1 MYHCHHHHHTVT
13 SPSKRMRDES
23 GGWVTDNMRM
33 DELAFAKYAQQ
44 LERDDFEA
52 DILRICCSIRQ
63 VVDARLDTIAKLRAS
78 AEYLDSVWLRCRV
91 SKTMGTS
98 TSIVGGG
105 LTIAGGVL
113 TTMTAGLAAPILIAG
128 IATSSVGAAT
138 NIGTSLVEK
147 ILNSKQVRDMN
158 AAFERDKDITGK
170 LDSQL
175 EKVKSYRESP
185 HLETLLIFAQQLL
198 NADHIVVTL
207 LKGILLTNDDQNNNV
222 TEEQETKHEEI
233 VTPLSE
239 EDNSASMFSPGDC
252 TTVSPERL
260 VTAGVATMA
269 TSAASSSLLSA
280 SKDGVK
286 YSPMDAGVF
295 VESGKVIGSNSF
307 RVAGQVIIGISAAF
321 IVWDAIDLGFA
332 ISDLV
337 RKRGSS
343 ASKILREKANFLE
356 TALKSTVES
365 YSIAMPD

>member
-1 MYHCHHHHHTVT
+1 MT
-13 SPSKRMRDES
+13 D
-23 GGWVTDNMRM
+23 WVTDNMTM
-33 DELAFAKYAQQ
+33 DDQAFAKYAEQ
-44 LERDDFEA
+44 LEKDDFES
-52 DILRICCSIRQ
+52 DILRLCSSLRQ
-63 VVDARLDTIAKLRAS
+63 VVHARLDTIAKLRAS

-113 TTMTAGLAAPILIAG
+113 TTMTAGLASPILIAG

-158 AAFERDKDITGK
+158 AAFQRDKDITGK

-175 EKVKSYRESP
+175 ENVKVYRESP
-185 HLETLLIFAQQLL
+185 QLESLLLFAQELL

-207 LKGILLTNDDQNNNV
+207 LKGILLSEDDQNNNI
-222 TEEQETKHEEI
+222 TDYQNTKEKDCETLA
-233 VTPLSE
+233 PLA
-239 EDNSASMFSPGDC
+239 EDDTAGVLPDDSDLPAEG
-252 TTVSPERL
+252 L
-260 VTAGVATMA
+260 VAAGVATAAVA
-269 TSAASSSLLSA
+269 TSAASASLLSA

-286 YSPMDAGVF
+286 YNPMDAGVF

-343 ASKILREKANFLE
+343 ASKILREKANYLE
-356 TALKSTVES
+356 TALNQTVDS
-365 YSIAMPD
+365 YNIAMPD

>member
-1 MYHCHHHHHTVT
+1 MT
-13 SPSKRMRDES
+13 D
-23 GGWVTDNMRM
+23 WVSDNMTM
-33 DELAFAKYAQQ
+33 DDQAFAKYAQQ
-44 LERDDFEA
+44 LERDDFES
-52 DILRICCSIRQ
+52 DMLRLCSSLRQ
-63 VVDARLDTIAKLRAS
+63 VVHARLDTIAKLRAS

-113 TTMTAGLAAPILIAG
+113 TTMTAGLASPILIAG

-158 AAFERDKDITGK
+158 AAFQRDKDITGK

-175 EKVKSYRESP
+175 ENVKMYRDSPQLES
-185 HLETLLIFAQQLL
+185 LLLFAQQLL

-207 LKGILLTNDDQNNNV
+207 LKGILLRDDDQNNNI
-222 TEEQETKHEEI
+222 TENQKTKNKDTEI
-233 VTPLSE
+233 VAPLDE
-239 EDNSASMFSPGDC
+239 ADTGGIL
-252 TTVSPERL
+252 PESDMAADGL
-260 VTAGVATMA
+260 VVAGVATMA
-269 TSAASSSLLSA
+269 TGAASTSLLSA

-286 YSPMDAGVF
+286 YNPMDAGVF

-343 ASKILREKANFLE
+343 ASKILREKADYLE
-356 TALKSTVES
+356 AALNQTVDS
-365 YSIAMPD
+365 YNIAMPD

>member
-1 MYHCHHHHHTVT
+1 MT
-13 SPSKRMRDES
+13 D
-23 GGWVTDNMRM
+23 WVTDNMTM
-33 DELAFAKYAQQ
+33 DDQAFAKYAQQ
-44 LERDDFEA
+44 LERDDFES
-52 DILRICCSIRQ
+52 DMLRLCSSLRQ
-63 VVDARLDTIAKLRAS
+63 VVHARLDTIAKLRAS

-113 TTMTAGLAAPILIAG
+113 TTMTAGLASPILIAG

-158 AAFERDKDITGK
+158 AAFQRDKDITGK

-175 EKVKSYRESP
+175 ENVKVYRDSPQLES
-185 HLETLLIFAQQLL
+185 LLLFAQQLL

-207 LKGILLTNDDQNNNV
+207 LKGILLSDDDQNNNI
-222 TEEQETKHEEI
+222 TDYQNTKDAEL
-233 VTPLSE
+233 VAPLKE
-239 EDNSASMFSPGDC
+239 EDTGGILPGSDMA
-252 TTVSPERL
+252 TEGL
-260 VTAGVATMA
+260 VVAGVATVA
-269 TSAASSSLLSA
+269 TSAAYSQVLSA
-280 SKDGVK
+280 GKDGVK
-286 YSPMDAGVF
+286 YNPMDAGVF

-343 ASKILREKANFLE
+343 ASKILREKADYLE
-356 TALKSTVES
+356 TALNQTVDS
-365 YSIAMPD
+365 YNIAMPD

>member
-1 MYHCHHHHHTVT
+1 
-13 SPSKRMRDES
+13 MRDES

-44 LERDDFEA
+44 LERDDFES

-63 VVDARLDTIAKLRAS
+63 VVDARLDTIVKLRAS

-175 EKVKSYRESP
+175 EKVKSYRDSP
-185 HLETLLIFAQQLL
+185 HLEALLIFAQQLL

-207 LKGILLTNDDQNNNV
+207 LKGILLSNDDQNNNV
-222 TEEQETKHEEI
+222 TEDQETKPEEDCQL
-233 VTPLSE
+233 VTQTSE
-239 EDNSASMFSPGDC
+239 EDSPAVMFPPEDC
-252 TTVSPERL
+252 NNISTERL
-260 VTAGVATMA
+260 VTAGVASMA

-356 TALKSTVES
+356 TALKSTVDS

>member
-1 MYHCHHHHHTVT
+1 M
-13 SPSKRMRDES
+13 
-23 GGWVTDNMRM
+23 
-33 DELAFAKYAQQ
+33 AFAKYAQQ
-44 LERDDFEA
+44 LERDDFES

-147 ILNSKQVRDMN
+147 ILSSKQVRDMN

-185 HLETLLIFAQQLL
+185 HLETLLIFAQQFL

-207 LKGILLTNDDQNNNV
+207 LKGILLSNDDQNNNL
-222 TEEQETKHEEI
+222 TSDLETKHGEESQV
-233 VTPLSE
+233 VTPMSE
-239 EDNSASMFSPGDC
+239 EESETVMFPTEDC
-252 TTVSPERL
+252 NISSERL
-260 VTAGVATMA
+260 VAAGVASIA

-356 TALKSTVES
+356 TALKSTVDS
-365 YSIAMPD
+365 YSVTMPD

>member
-1 MYHCHHHHHTVT
+1 MT
-13 SPSKRMRDES
+13 D
-23 GGWVTDNMRM
+23 WVTDNMTM
-33 DELAFAKYAQQ
+33 DDQAFAKYAQQ
-44 LERDDFEA
+44 LERDDFES
-52 DILRICCSIRQ
+52 DMLRLCSSLRQ
-63 VVDARLDTIAKLRAS
+63 VVHARLDTIAKLRAS

-113 TTMTAGLAAPILIAG
+113 TTMTAGLASPILIAG

-158 AAFERDKDITGK
+158 AAFQRDKDITGK

-175 EKVKSYRESP
+175 ENVKVYRDSPQLES
-185 HLETLLIFAQQLL
+185 LLLFAQQLL

-207 LKGILLTNDDQNNNV
+207 LKGILLSDDDQNNNI
-222 TEEQETKHEEI
+222 TDYQNTKNKDAEL
-233 VTPLSE
+233 VAPLKE
-239 EDNSASMFSPGDC
+239 EDTGGIL
-252 TTVSPERL
+252 PESDMATEGL
-260 VTAGVATMA
+260 VVAGVATMA
-269 TSAASSSLLSA
+269 TSAAYSQVLSA

-286 YSPMDAGVF
+286 YNPMDAGVF

-343 ASKILREKANFLE
+343 ASKILREKADYLE
-356 TALKSTVES
+356 TALNQTVDS
-365 YSIAMPD
+365 YNIAMPD

>member
-1 MYHCHHHHHTVT
+1 MT
-13 SPSKRMRDES
+13 D
-23 GGWVTDNMRM
+23 WVTDNMTM
-33 DELAFAKYAQQ
+33 DDQAFAKYAQQ
-44 LERDDFEA
+44 LERDDFES
-52 DILRICCSIRQ
+52 DMLRLCSSLRQ
-63 VVDARLDTIAKLRAS
+63 VVHARLDTIAKLRAS

-113 TTMTAGLAAPILIAG
+113 TTMTAGLASPILIAG

-158 AAFERDKDITGK
+158 AAFQRDKDITGK

-175 EKVKSYRESP
+175 ENVKVYRDSPQLES
-185 HLETLLIFAQQLL
+185 LLLFAQQLL

-207 LKGILLTNDDQNNNV
+207 LKGILLSDDYQNNNITDYQNTKNKD
-222 TEEQETKHEEI
+222 TEL
-233 VTPLSE
+233 VAPLKE
-239 EDNSASMFSPGDC
+239 EDTGGIL
-252 TTVSPERL
+252 PESDMATEGL
-260 VTAGVATMA
+260 VVAGVATMA
-269 TSAASSSLLSA
+269 TSAAYSQVLSA

-286 YSPMDAGVF
+286 YNPMDAGVF

-343 ASKILREKANFLE
+343 ASKILREKADYLE
-356 TALKSTVES
+356 TALNQTVDS
-365 YSIAMPD
+365 YNIAMPD

>member
-1 MYHCHHHHHTVT
+1 
-13 SPSKRMRDES
+13 MRDES

-44 LERDDFEA
+44 LERDDFES

-63 VVDARLDTIAKLRAS
+63 VVDARLDTILKLRAS

-185 HLETLLIFAQQLL
+185 HLETLLIFAQELL

-207 LKGILLTNDDQNNNV
+207 LKGILLSNDDQNNNV
-222 TEEQETKHEEI
+222 TEEQETKEDEI
-233 VTPLSE
+233 VTPLGE
-239 EDNSASMFSPGDC
+239 EDGCAVMFPPEDSSSI
-252 TTVSPERL
+252 SPERL
-260 VTAGVATMA
+260 VSAGVASMA

-356 TALKSTVES
+356 TALNSTVES

>member
-1 MYHCHHHHHTVT
+1 
-13 SPSKRMRDES
+13 MRDES

-44 LERDDFEA
+44 LERDDFES

-185 HLETLLIFAQQLL
+185 HLETLLIFAQQFL

-207 LKGILLTNDDQNNNV
+207 LKGILLSNDDQNNNV
-222 TEEQETKHEEI
+222 TEDQETKHGEEDQV
-233 VTPLSE
+233 VTPMSE
-239 EDNSASMFSPGDC
+239 EESETVMFPTEDC
-252 TTVSPERL
+252 NISSERL
-260 VTAGVATMA
+260 VAAGVASMA

-356 TALKSTVES
+356 TALKSTVDS